1 MAKIRYY
8 ATGKRKEAIARV
20 WLEEGN
26 GKFIVNKKSLDEYF
40 TRETSK
46 MLIKQPLE
54 LTRTLDKF
62 SIFVNVKGGGIS
74 GQAGAIRHGI
84 SKALLEVNPE
94 NREILKRAGFLTRDS
109 RVKERKKYGRR
120 KARASYQYS
129 KR

>member
-1 MAKIRYY
+1 MTKVRYY

-20 WLEEGN
+20 WMREGN
-26 GKFIVNKKSLDEYF
+26 GEFKVNKSSLDDYF

-54 LTRTLDKF
+54 LTRSLDKF
-62 SIFVNVKGGGIS
+62 DIYVNVAGGGTS

-84 SKALLEVNPE
+84 SKVLLEVNSD
-94 NREILKRAGFLTRDS
+94 NREILKRAGFLTRDD
-109 RVKERKKYGRR
+109 RAKERKKYGRR
-120 KARASYQYS
+120 KARARYQYS

>member
-1 MAKIRYY
+1 MAQLSYY
-8 ATGKRKEAIARV
+8 ATGKRKKAIARV
-20 WLEEGN
+20 YLKPGN
-26 GKFIVNKKSLDEYF
+26 GKVEVNKKSLDTYF

-54 LTRTLDKF
+54 LTRNLDKF
-62 SIFVNVKGGGIS
+62 DIYVNVAGGGAS

-84 SKALLEVNPE
+84 SKVLILINIDH
-94 NREILKRAGFLTRDS
+94 REILKRSGFLTRDA

-120 KARASYQYS
+120 KARARYQYS

>member
-26 GKFIVNKKSLDEYF
+26 GKFIVNKKTLDEYF

-62 SIFVNVKGGGIS
+62 NIFVNVKGGGIS

-120 KARASYQYS
+120 KARARYQYS